1 MMKLIYQLEHV
12 NKTYKKG
19 KVVANHD
26 ISFDVQ
32 EGEILGLLGPNGA
45 GKSTLIK
52 QMVGHLAPSSGTVRY
67 KGTSVKT
74 QTKRVAQEVA
84 YYSQEPH
91 ALTSLKTWEALYF
104 TGRLRGLTKESAV
117 KQTEELLERFGMQD
131 LRHKLLKNVSG
142 GQKRLIGIGTCLIGF
157 SPVMILDEPTNE
169 LDPKK
174 RRLVWDLI
182 QERNRQGVTVI
193 LVTHNV
199 LEAEQVVDRVAVVN
213 HGKLLAIDHVSVLK
227 QRVDQRMKLEI
238 TTSFGESD
246 HVCRSLIALG
256 QWTKTGENRIR
267 ALIEKQDASYAID
280 FITKQHL
287 PIEEYSLVPPNLE
300 DVYFHIDDE
309 QDKPDKT
316 EVT

>member
-1 MMKLIYQLEHV
+1 MEMIYQLEHV

-19 KVVANHD
+19 KVVANQD
-26 ISFDVQ
+26 ISLDIQ
-32 EGEILGLLGPNGA
+32 QGEILGLLGPNGA

-67 KGTSVKT
+67 RGASVQT

-104 TGRLRGLTKESAV
+104 TGRLRGLTKESAR

-142 GQKRLIGIGTCLIGF
+142 GQKRLIGIGTCLIGY

-199 LEAEQVVDRVAVVN
+199 LEAEQVVDKVAVVN
-213 HGKLLAIDHVSVLK
+213 HGRLLAIDHVSVLK

-238 TTSFGESD
+238 TTSLGESE
-246 HVCRSLIALG
+246 HVSQCLSALG
-256 QWTKTGENRIR
+256 QWTQIGENRIR
-267 ALIEKQDASYAID
+267 TLIEKQDASYAIE
-280 FITKQHL
+280 FLSKHQL
-287 PIEEYSLVPPNLE
+287 PIQEYSLVPPNLE

-309 QDKPDKT
+309 QHKPDQA
-316 EVT
+316 EVV